1 MYKYAKLKAAAA
13 AIAAVS
19 LVILAIFSI
28 KIWIEEKHQTCAT
41 QLATYTQVVESLA
54 ALRVSSM
61 DKQNVA
67 ARTITELRACV
78 LPELED
84 LPEVEESNTLN

>member
-13 AIAAVS
+13 TITAIS
-19 LVILAIFSI
+19 LLILAVFSI

-41 QLATYTQVVESLA
+41 QLATYTQAVESLA
-54 ALRVSSM
+54 GLRVLSL
-61 DKQNVA
+61 DREDIA

-78 LPELED
+78 LPELEE
-84 LPEVEESNTLN
+84 LPEVEETNTLN

>member
-13 AIAAVS
+13 TITAIS
-19 LVILAIFSI
+19 LLILAIFSI

-54 ALRVSSM
+54 GLRVTSL
-61 DKQNVA
+61 DREDIA
-67 ARTITELRACV
+67 GRTITELRACI
-78 LPELED
+78 LPELEE
-84 LPEVEESNTLN
+84 LPETEESNTLN

>member
-13 AIAAVS
+13 TITAIS
-19 LVILAIFSI
+19 LLILAVFSI

-54 ALRVSSM
+54 GLRVTSL
-61 DKQNVA
+61 DREDIA
-67 ARTITELRACV
+67 GRTITELRACI
-78 LPELED
+78 LPELEE
-84 LPEVEESNTLN
+84 LPETEESNTLN

>member
-13 AIAAVS
+13 TITAIS
-19 LVILAIFSI
+19 LLILSIFSI

-41 QLATYTQVVESLA
+41 QLSTYTQVVESLA

-67 ARTITELRACV
+67 SRTIAELRACV
-78 LPELED
+78 LPELEE
-84 LPEVEESNTLN
+84 LPEIEESNTLN

>member
-1 MYKYAKLKAAAA
+1 MYKFAKLKAAAA
-13 AIAAVS
+13 AISAIS
-19 LVILAIFSI
+19 LLILAIFSI

>member
-13 AIAAVS
+13 TISAVS
-19 LVILAIFSI
+19 LLILAIFSI

>member
-1 MYKYAKLKAAAA
+1 L
-13 AIAAVS
+13 S
-19 LVILAIFSI
+19 
-28 KIWIEEKHQTCAT
+28 
-41 QLATYTQVVESLA
+41 TYTQVVESLA
-54 ALRVSSM
+54 ALRVGSM

-67 ARTITELRACV
+67 SRTIAELRACV

>member
-13 AIAAVS
+13 AVTAIS
-19 LVILAIFSI
+19 LLILAVFSI

-41 QLATYTQVVESLA
+41 QLATYTQVVDSLA

-67 ARTITELRACV
+67 ARTIAELRTCV
-78 LPELED
+78 LPELEE

>member
-13 AIAAVS
+13 TITAIS
-19 LVILAIFSI
+19 LLILSIFSI

-67 ARTITELRACV
+67 SRTIAELRACV
-78 LPELED
+78 LPELEE
-84 LPEVEESNTLN
+84 LPEIEGSNTLN

>member
-13 AIAAVS
+13 TITAIS
-19 LVILAIFSI
+19 LLILAVFSI

-54 ALRVSSM
+54 GLRVTSL
-61 DKQNVA
+61 DREDIA
-67 ARTITELRACV
+67 GRTITELRACV
-78 LPELED
+78 LPELEE
-84 LPEVEESNTLN
+84 LPETEESNTLN